1 VIRVWE
7 RRYGLLQPTRGANR
21 YRNYSDDDVLLLRF
35 VKGELDR
42 GSSIGELVEL
52 GREELLGRARKAA
65 SPARLLVDY
74 PYARLI
80 EELIGSLDPL
90 DKTTFER
97 RLNGAV
103 AIVPFEEA
111 LHGMLIP
118 LERRIGELWHEGKIS
133 VAIEHYISKLVQQKL
148 FSVMN
153 QFSLSDHGPKVI
165 VACPPKET
173 HELGALTVAYH
184 CALRGCRVIYLGSD
198 TPIDDLSAL
207 CLEVQPALVLLS
219 VTLGA
224 QEDEL
229 RSLAEALAHKI
240 KPLCPVGLG
249 GTGLSSLRETFEK
262 NGLVVLDDVD
272 SLDRFLDRVCSVRSS
287 PLR

>member
-1 VIRVWE
+1 
-7 RRYGLLQPTRGANR
+7 
-21 YRNYSDDDVLLLRF
+21 
-35 VKGELDR
+35 
-42 GSSIGELVEL
+42 
-52 GREELLGRARKAA
+52 
-65 SPARLLVDY
+65 
-74 PYARLI
+74 
-80 EELIGSLDPL
+80 
-90 DKTTFER
+90 
-97 RLNGAV
+97 
-103 AIVPFEEA
+103 
-111 LHGMLIP
+111 
-118 LERRIGELWHEGKIS
+118 

-249 GTGLSSLRETFEK
+249 GTGLSSLRETFEN